1 MRLLPLAL
9 LAAAPFVVAPAGLAS
24 PAPRDP
30 FAPFAATDGATA
42 CAPGPA
48 VVCTGLGR
56 LTVRA
61 LVTGMASPRALLED
75 DAGRSHLVRVG
86 DVVDGHRVKAVR
98 RDGLVLE
105 RSLRDWQGRLLRH
118 DVVLGLGT

>member
-1 MRLLPLAL
+1 MRLLLPLAL
-9 LAAAPFVVAPAGLAS
+9 IALAPAAALAS
-24 PAPRDP
+24 PPRDP
-30 FAPFAATDGATA
+30 FAPFAATDGPVA
-42 CAPGPA
+42 CEPGPA
-48 VVCTGLGR
+48 VVCTALGR

-61 LVTGMASPRALLED
+61 LVTGTATPRALLED

-118 DVVLGLGT
+118 DVVIALGS

>member
-1 MRLLPLAL
+1 MRLLPVVLLAL
-9 LAAAPFVVAPAGLAS
+9 APASLAS
-24 PAPRDP
+24 PPAPRDP
-30 FAPFAATDGATA
+30 FAPFAATDGPTT
-42 CAPGPA
+42 CEPGPA
-48 VVCTGLGR
+48 VVCTPLGH
-56 LTVRA
+56 LTLRA
-61 LVTGMASPRALLED
+61 LVTGTATPRALLED

>member
-1 MRLLPLAL
+1 MRLLPLVL
-9 LAAAPFVVAPAGLAS
+9 LALVAPAALAS
-24 PAPRDP
+24 PPSVGPPRDP
-30 FAPFAATDGATA
+30 FAAWSSDGGGAACVA
-42 CAPGPA
+42 GPA
-48 VVCTGLGR
+48 VVCTPLGR

-61 LVTGMASPRALLED
+61 LLTGTATPRALLED
-75 DAGRSHLVRVG
+75 AGGQSHLVRVG

-105 RSLRDWQGRLLRH
+105 RSLRDGQGRLQRH